1 MDGGIT
7 MRKLLSLLLAA
18 AALALPLLTQAAPI
32 TLTGTVRD
40 FNSAGTVFNGVPG
53 HPDFEGPCCGSDVG
67 IAASLLG
74 PDGKPVYAGG
84 SHWSVQ
90 SGASFYQWYHD
101 DPSVNRTGSTTITL
115 ADIGG
120 GLRQFSSSAYFP
132 IDGALLGQSACC
144 GHNYGFTTE
153 FHTTFGYAAANNDTF
168 SFVGDDDVF
177 VFINGMLAIDLGGV
191 HGPESGSVTLNSIA
205 AAYGLVDG
213 NNYSLDVF
221 QAERHTSGS
230 NFTMTTSLQL
240 VTTVPS
246 NGLPEPASLGLVAAA
261 LAAIAATRR
270 RRA

>member
-1 MDGGIT
+1 
-7 MRKLLSLLLAA
+7 MRKLLSFFLAA
-18 AALALPLLTQAAPI
+18 AALTLPLLGQAAPI

-40 FNSAGTVFNGVPG
+40 FNSAGTLFNGVLG
-53 HPDFEGPCCGSDVG
+53 HPDFEGPCCGGDPG
-67 IAASLLG
+67 IVASLLG
-74 PDGKPVYAGG
+74 SDGKPVYAGG

-90 SGASFYQWYHD
+90 SAASFYQWYHD
-101 DPSVNRTGSTTITL
+101 DLSVNRTGTTTITL

-120 GLRQFSSSAYFP
+120 GLRQFSSGAYFP

-153 FHTTFGYAAANNDTF
+153 FHTTFGYSAANNDTF

-177 VFINGMLAIDLGGV
+177 VFINGKLAIDLGGV
-191 HGPESGSVTLNSIA
+191 HGPAGGSVNLNSIA

-221 QAERHTSGS
+221 QAERHTTGS
-230 NFTMTTSLQL
+230 NFTITTSLEL
-240 VTTVPS
+240 VTTPP
-246 NGLPEPASLGLVAAA
+246 NGVPEPASLGLVAAA
-261 LAAIAATRR
+261 LLAVSAAARR